1 MKINT
6 LQAGE
11 YYSSIPSYLTSERYG
26 LLKEMQSGH
35 LWIFMSLG
43 RELKYQAGWVK
54 PNHQAALVVSAILE
68 VRTFKLAH
76 SHRGTE

>member
-1 MKINT
+1 M
-6 LQAGE
+6 
-11 YYSSIPSYLTSERYG
+11 
-26 LLKEMQSGH
+26 LKEMQSGH

-54 PNHQAALVVSAILE
+54 SNHQAASVVSAMLE
-68 VRTFKLAH
+68 VRKFKLAH